1 MRGVLVGRCAAGIRH
16 GFAGADAVRAIGVSR
31 RFSAAGQAGKLA
43 AVLPRQGVLGAVE
56 VGQRVADRDAVFFFV
71 GNTPRRAV
79 DGVAAGVGFARRLPS
94 GTGTRFALSYR
105 VSVPWRSAPRYG
117 RLQSVKSKLAFF
129 RFQNTRV

>member
-1 MRGVLVGRCAAGIRH
+1 M
-16 GFAGADAVRAIGVSR
+16 
-31 RFSAAGQAGKLA
+31 
-43 AVLPRQGVLGAVE
+43 PRQGVLRAVE
-56 VGQRVADRDAVFFFV
+56 VGQRVANGNAVFFLV
-71 GNTPRRAV
+71 GDAPRRAV

-94 GTGTRFALSYR
+94 GTGTRFALLYR

>member
-1 MRGVLVGRCAAGIRH
+1 M
-16 GFAGADAVRAIGVSR
+16 
-31 RFSAAGQAGKLA
+31 
-43 AVLPRQGVLGAVE
+43 PRQRVLGAVK
-56 VGQRVADRDAVFFFV
+56 VGQRVADGDAVFFFV
-71 GNTPRRAV
+71 GDAPRRAV